1 MVRPQTGSFFFGHI
15 HTHTHIHTQTDM
27 TKHITLLCIT
37 AQGNYWFDSCMA
49 TITQVQQQLHQTRVR
64 VSEME
69 RVMREK
75 EQIQQ
80 RLETRIKELQHLRTK
95 NEQLQTANA
104 KADEQICQLQLLV
117 SDIIIVQVLFD
128 SCLPSHRSNNSSSR

>member
-1 MVRPQTGSFFFGHI
+1 
-15 HTHTHIHTQTDM
+15 
-27 TKHITLLCIT
+27 
-37 AQGNYWFDSCMA
+37 MA
-49 TITQVQQQLHQTRVR
+49 IITQVQQQLHQTRVR

-80 RLETRIKELQHLRTK
+80 RLETRTKELQHLRTE

-104 KADEQICQLQLLV
+104 RADEQIRQLQLQV
-117 SDIIIVQVLFD
+117 SDIIVQVLFD
-128 SCLPSHRSNNSSSR
+128 SWLPSHRSNNSSSR